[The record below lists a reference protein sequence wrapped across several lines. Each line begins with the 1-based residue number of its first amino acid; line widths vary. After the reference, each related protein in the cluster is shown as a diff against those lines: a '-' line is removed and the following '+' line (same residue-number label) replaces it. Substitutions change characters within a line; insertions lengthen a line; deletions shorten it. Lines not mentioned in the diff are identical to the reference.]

1 MSEHRSGFA
10 VGVTVFAATMLMVT
24 GAFQVMQG
32 LVAIFDD
39 TFYVVG
45 QEWIFSF
52 DVTTW
57 GWIHTIVGVLVVF
70 AGIFVLGG
78 AVWARTVGVIVACL
92 SAVVNFAWLPYYP
105 VWSVVIIAINVLV
118 IWALTVH
125 GRDVVS

>member
-57 GWIHTIVGVLVVF
+57 GWIHTIVGVVVVL

-78 AVWARTVGVIVACL
+78 AVWARTVGVIVACV
-92 SAVVNFAWLPYYP
+92 SAVVTFAWLPYYP
-105 VWSVVIIAINVLV
+105 VWSVVIIAIDVLV
-118 IWALTVH
+118 VWALTVH
-125 GRDVVS
+125 GRDVLS